1 MPYINQSQDSSLGGN
16 PQNFKTLDPP
26 YTGSNNVN
34 YDQLN
39 PKSLNGY
46 NNGSLP
52 DIGAKIATPQLNQY
66 SAKLNEPNL
75 LNQNYRKKGMLENPD
90 KYQGINGSSNFHEYQ
105 RQQPYGKHSG
115 LGVTPNNEL
124 TYPSE

>member
-16 PQNFKTLDPP
+16 PNNFKTLDPP

-34 YDQLN
+34 YDQLA

-52 DIGAKIATPQLNQY
+52 DIGVKLTTPQINNH
-66 SAKLNEPNL
+66 SKLNEPNF

-90 KYQGINGSSNFHEYQ
+90 KYQGMPQSSSNIAEYQ
-105 RQQPYGKHSG
+105 RAAPFGKHSG
-115 LGVTPNNEL
+115 LGV
-124 TYPSE
+124 